1 MNPLP
6 SIELIKA
13 AAEKLGAFREEVVFV
28 GGAVVGL
35 LLTDPAAPA
44 PRFTRDVD
52 VVMNLMSRMDFYRAE
67 DRLRALG
74 FTGDPSGPVC
84 RYLHESVV
92 LDLLPSSPEVIG
104 FASRW
109 YPLTL
114 QTAWKRTLDGN
125 LEINVI
131 SAPCFL
137 ATKMEAF
144 TDTSRDGHEDL
155 FLSRDFEDLIRVL
168 DGRPEVVNE
177 VRESPDEVR
186 HYLALWLS
194 DLRRRRYLV
203 EAIAAHVDPGREEF
217 VMARLDALI
226 K

>member
-1 MNPLP
+1 MNPWFLTSCP
-6 SIELIKA
+6 VHPKSSDL
-13 AAEKLGAFREEVVFV
+13 RV
-28 GGAVVGL
+28 GG
-35 LLTDPAAPA
+35 
-44 PRFTRDVD
+44 
-52 VVMNLMSRMDFYRAE
+52 
-67 DRLRALG
+67 
-74 FTGDPSGPVC
+74 
-84 RYLHESVV
+84 
-92 LDLLPSSPEVIG
+92 I
-104 FASRW
+104 
-109 YPLTL
+109 PLTL

-144 TDTSRDGHEDL
+144 TDTGRDGHDDL

-186 HYLALWLS
+186 HYLALRLS